1 MILTWGWGG
10 GPRFQSRPAL
20 QVTTLGDGGF
30 SLQVTPL
37 GDAGFEMPDSAEWDM
52 VLPMGLFAALFAVS
66 VSRVLEWYLARKT
79 LKALH
84 VCTHASSFDPYQ
96 SATPPPMRPVPAE
109 QQSATPP
116 PPMSPVPADIGGGG
130 EQRSATPPPVAAE
143 IGGGGKQ
150 QAPVQFLVVKVPE
163 CRGASGGNLPLWR
176 ARDAAA
182 EQLRALQTRAQGGE
196 FSGMQ
201 LMRVEAGLRGFGVEE
216 AMLWLR
222 AQPPFPKV
230 FFMNPEGSHMCAGAG
245 AAHLVTGDGELH
257 APLLPEGTPPSFRYY
272 GGSRFDA
279 GALVG
284 VEWEKFGG
292 HFFVLPQVPWRPQHK
307 CMPDG

>member
-1 MILTWGWGG
+1 M
-10 GPRFQSRPAL
+10 
-20 QVTTLGDGGF
+20 
-30 SLQVTPL
+30 
-37 GDAGFEMPDSAEWDM
+37 AEWDT
-52 VLPMGLFAALFAVS
+52 VLILGLFAALFAAS

-79 LKALH
+79 LKSRS
-84 VCTHASSFDPYQ
+84 VCTQASSFVRYQ
-96 SATPPPMRPVPAE
+96 SATPPPMRPVSSDISGE
-109 QQSATPP
+109 QSATPL
-116 PPMSPVPADIGGGG
+116 PPMSPVPAEIGGGC
-130 EQRSATPPPVAAE
+130 EQRSATPPPVSAE
-143 IGGGGKQ
+143 IEDGGEQ

-196 FSGMQ
+196 FAGMQ
-201 LMRVEAGLRGFGVEE
+201 LMRVEAGLRGFADEE

-222 AQPPFPKV
+222 AQPAYPKV

-257 APLLPEGTPPSFRYY
+257 APLLLEGTPPSFRYY

-292 HFFVLPQVPWRPQHK
+292 HFFVLPQVPRLSQH
-307 CMPDG
+307 